1 MFPLSNADRT
11 YFDSMGEHKKDYQ
24 FHCGP
29 DAPSLAAQAD
39 SFGFTLNNAEKY
51 QGMVDKIIALFRDG
65 VLAPQE
71 AGGLSNRVIHLAVA
85 DMVAKSPLLVPDRE
99 IEIAHTASE
108 VCPKVH

>member
-1 MFPLSNADRT
+1 M
-11 YFDSMGEHKKDYQ
+11 EKDYQ

-29 DAPSLAAQAD
+29 DAPSLAALAD

-51 QGMVDKIIALFRDG
+51 QGMVDKIIALWKDG

-85 DMVAKSPLLVPDRE
+85 DMEAKSPLLVPNRDLE
-99 IEIAHTASE
+99 VAQSIKVPLE
-108 VCPKVH
+108 VCPKVN

>member
-1 MFPLSNADRT
+1 M
-11 YFDSMGEHKKDYQ
+11 EKDYQ

-51 QGMVDKIIALFRDG
+51 QGMVDKIIALWKDG

-85 DMVAKSPLLVPDRE
+85 DMEAKSPLLVPSEE
-99 IEIAHTASE
+99 IEVRQTISVPLE